1 MSAIWILDSGFQMPG
16 SRRRRRRE
24 RLELV
29 VMAVGVLAP
38 GMVRALLELRRRR
51 RVEVL
56 PPGPAAVQRPPFGSV
71 DGGRRGD

>member
-1 MSAIWILDSGFQMPG
+1 MSGIWNLDSGFRMPN
-16 SRRRRRRE
+16 SQRRRRRE

-29 VMAVGVLAP
+29 VMLAGVAAP
-38 GMVRALLELRRRR
+38 GILRALLELRRRR